1 MSVVLFFFIILLK
14 RGAMKNREMSG
25 KEKEEPSW
33 LDDDANESHF
43 SSPFFSFF
51 SLVSF
56 YFFFT
61 FELEDGSPVSPNT
74 APLSLSKGKV
84 EKKGRLF
91 IYKKN
96 RDLGYTN

>member
-1 MSVVLFFFIILLK
+1 MILLK

-43 SSPFFSFF
+43 SSPFFSLF

-61 FELEDGSPVSPNT
+61 FELEDGSPVSQT
-74 APLSLSKGKV
+74 RRHSFSFQ
-84 EKKGRLF
+84 GR
-91 IYKKN
+91 
-96 RDLGYTN
+96 